1 MQTYPNTDKLVKIL
15 YRELDSFHT
24 DEEDF
29 KSNIEQICKKNDIHY
44 IKNYKFDEIY
54 DAEGDFMMRIGNS
67 YYVLDYNMNNGMEK
81 KSLHGFINN
90 TKLTEMFHHYIQNR
104 VGDFWEKNNLY
115 GIYVTSNKIMITCA
129 FKNNK
134 HYVFRFS

>member
-1 MQTYPNTDKLVKIL
+1 MQTYPNTDKLVKLL

-29 KSNIEQICKKNDIHY
+29 RSNVEQICKKNDIHY

-54 DAEGDFMMRIGNS
+54 DAEGEFMMRMGNS
-67 YYVLDYNMNNGMEK
+67 YYVLDYNMNSGMKQSKNG
-81 KSLHGFINN
+81 IIIN
-90 TKLTEMFHHYIQNR
+90 TKLTEMFHNYIQNR
-104 VGDFWEKNNLY
+104 ISDFWEMNNLY

-129 FKNNK
+129 FKDKK
-134 HYVFRFS
+134 HYVFRDI

>member
-1 MQTYPNTDKLVKIL
+1 
-15 YRELDSFHT
+15 
-24 DEEDF
+24 
-29 KSNIEQICKKNDIHY
+29 
-44 IKNYKFDEIY
+44 
-54 DAEGDFMMRIGNS
+54 MMRIGNS
-67 YYVLDYNMNNGMEK
+67 YYVLDYNMNNDMKK

-134 HYVFRFS
+134 HYVRPNSFNIAEKFGVCQI